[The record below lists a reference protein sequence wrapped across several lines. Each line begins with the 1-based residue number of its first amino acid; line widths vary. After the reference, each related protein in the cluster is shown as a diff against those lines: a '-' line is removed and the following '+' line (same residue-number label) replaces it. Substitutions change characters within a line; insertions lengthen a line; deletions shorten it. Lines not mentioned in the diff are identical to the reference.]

1 MDSDVLG
8 LHASM
13 KTAIIGFM
21 DYLAVVVIVK
31 QSKDKEVYVNETVS
45 ARKVWLGMVRLDLA
59 A

>member
-1 MDSDVLG
+1 MDSDVPG
-8 LHASM
+8 LHAPM

-21 DYLAVVVIVK
+21 DYLAVVVIAK
-31 QSKDKEVYVNETVS
+31 QSKDKEMYVNETVS